1 MDPLSIS
8 ANIITLIQATN
19 EVVAFCFNY
28 AAAAKGAP
36 WALSKMI
43 DELKSLRNVLESIEQ
58 LSRSGDGTDPAT
70 TSQLGTIKALC
81 GTEGDRI
88 AKELK
93 YLDEKLRPPTW
104 ASRDGSKRKAFA
116 EALIWPLKEGEIK
129 SSLQSIERYK
139 STLGLALTVDQT

>member
-43 DELKSLRNVLESIEQ
+43 DELKSFRNVLESLEQ
-58 LSRSGDGTDPAT
+58 LSRSGNDTDPAT
-70 TSQLGTIKALC
+70 TSRLGSITTLC
-81 GTEGDRI
+81 DTEEGPI

-104 ASRDGSKRKAFA
+104 ARRDGSRRKALA
-116 EALIWPLKEGEIK
+116 ETLIWPLKEGEIK
-129 SSLQSIERYK
+129 NTLQNIERWK
-139 STLGLALTVDQT
+139 NTLGLALTVDQT